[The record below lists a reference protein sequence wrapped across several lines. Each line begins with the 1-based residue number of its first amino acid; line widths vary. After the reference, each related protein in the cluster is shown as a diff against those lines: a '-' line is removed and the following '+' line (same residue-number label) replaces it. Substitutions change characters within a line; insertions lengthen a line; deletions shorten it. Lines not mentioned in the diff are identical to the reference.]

1 MKKKHAQNDNQFLL
15 VSQNAPF
22 AYQEA
27 FKSLRTNLQ
36 FLSVENAC
44 RKIIVTSAVPGEQKT
59 SLAVNLAVT
68 MADAGSRVLLIDCDL
83 RKPTVHR
90 YLRIDNKAY
99 KGLSK
104 ALSGRQLKDAIVAFK
119 GMSLHV
125 IIADMV
131 PPNPAEILGSARMG
145 ALIGALESHYD
156 YIIFDT
162 PPVSVVTDAA
172 VLSRYADGVV
182 LAVRQNYATIDQIQ
196 RAKKNLQAVN
206 ANILGAVLTDF
217 DLKAASKT
225 SGYGYGGGYGGYGS
239 YADTYAYHSDG
250 EAGAYTYDEDDEE
263 LQEV

>member
-15 VSQNAPF
+15 ISQNAPF

-104 ALSGRQLKDAIVAFK
+104 ALGGRQLKDAIVAFK

-131 PPNPAEILGSARMG
+131 PPNPAEILGR
-145 ALIGALESHYD
+145 
-156 YIIFDT
+156 
-162 PPVSVVTDAA
+162 
-172 VLSRYADGVV
+172 AD
-182 LAVRQNYATIDQIQ
+182 R
-196 RAKKNLQAVN
+196 RAGIPL
-206 ANILGAVLTDF
+206 
-217 DLKAASKT
+217 
-225 SGYGYGGGYGGYGS
+225 
-239 YADTYAYHSDG
+239 
-250 EAGAYTYDEDDEE
+250 
-263 LQEV
+263 